1 MNGMPRRRVS
11 RRTTAPS
18 PQWARRNIGFFVSQ
32 CSGLRREQ
40 RRAPARM
47 IPTEAVMTSL
57 QFRRDRLLIIVA
69 ALPLLIVA
77 ACVSCQVFSTIVQE
91 IVHNIVQAMGL

>member
-1 MNGMPRRRVS
+1 
-11 RRTTAPS
+11 
-18 PQWARRNIGFFVSQ
+18 
-32 CSGLRREQ
+32 
-40 RRAPARM
+40 
-47 IPTEAVMTSL
+47 MTSL
-57 QFRRDRLLIIVA
+57 QLRRDRLLIIVA